1 MEYVIICIAAL
12 FGSGLTLFSGFG
24 LGTILVPVFAIFF
37 PIEIAIALTAIVHF
51 LNNLFKL
58 TLVGQHADRKIVLRF
73 GIPAVFSALLGAYIL
88 TLITDLKPLFHYSIA
103 AHRFEIMPVKLI
115 IAIII
120 IAFVLFDSL
129 PRFANLQ
136 FDKKYL
142 VLGGILSGFFGGISG
157 NQGALRSAF
166 LLKSNLKKEVY
177 IATGVVIAC
186 LIDVFRL
193 LIYSK
198 QLLKL
203 GSDLNF
209 TLLIA
214 ATLAAFLGAY
224 IGSKLVK
231 KMTFRIIHIV
241 TTIMLLVL
249 AILLALG
256 VL

>member
-58 TLVGQHADRKIVLRF
+58 ALVGHYADRKIVLRF
-73 GIPAVFSALLGAYIL
+73 GIPAVFSALLGAYLL
-88 TLITDLKPLFHYSIA
+88 TVITDLKPLFHYSFA
-103 AHRFEIMPVKLI
+103 AHRFEIMPVKVI
-115 IAIII
+115 IASII
-120 IAFVLFDSL
+120 IAFVLFDAL

-142 VLGGILSGFFGGISG
+142 VLGGVLSGFFGGISG

-166 LLKSNLKKEVY
+166 LLKSNLKKEVF

-186 LIDVFRL
+186 FIDVFRL
-193 LIYSK
+193 LVYSK
-198 QLLKL
+198 QLFTI
-203 GSDLNF
+203 GPDLNF
-209 TLLIA
+209 TLLLA

-256 VL
+256 ML

>member
-58 TLVGQHADRKIVLRF
+58 ALVGHYADRKIVLRF

-88 TLITDLKPLFHYSIA
+88 TVITDLKPLFHYSIRE
-103 AHRFEIMPVKLI
+103 HSFEIMPVKLI
-115 IAIII
+115 IAFIII
-120 IAFVLFDSL
+120 TFVLFDSL

-142 VLGGILSGFFGGISG
+142 VLGGVLSGFFGGISG

-166 LLKSNLKKEVY
+166 LLKSNLKKEVF

-231 KMTFRIIHIV
+231 KITFRIIQTL
-241 TTIMLLVL
+241 TTIMLIVL

-256 VL
+256 LL

>member
-51 LNNLFKL
+51 LNNIFKL
-58 TLVGQHADRKIVLRF
+58 TLVGHYADRKIVFRF

>member
-1 MEYVIICIAAL
+1 MEYVIICLAAL

-58 TLVGQHADRKIVLRF
+58 LLVGRNADKSIVLRF
-73 GIPAVFSALLGAYIL
+73 GIPAVFSALLGAYLL
-88 TLITDLKPLFHYSIA
+88 TLLTDLKPLLNYSIA
-103 AHRFEIMPVKLI
+103 QHEYEIMPVKLI
-115 IAIII
+115 IAILI
-120 IAFVLFDSL
+120 IAFVLFDFI

-142 VLGGILSGFFGGISG
+142 VLGGVLSGFFGGISG

-166 LLKSNLKKEVY
+166 LLKSNLTKEVF

-193 LIYSK
+193 FIYSK
-198 QLLKL
+198 QLVKL
-203 GSDLNF
+203 GSDFNF

-214 ATLAAFLGAY
+214 ATLSAFLGAY
-224 IGSKLVK
+224 IGNKLVK
-231 KMTFRIIHIV
+231 KITFSLIHNLTTFMLII
-241 TTIMLLVL
+241 L
-249 AILLALG
+249 AILLAMGIL
-256 VL
+256 

>member
-51 LNNLFKL
+51 LNNIFKL
-58 TLVGQHADRKIVLRF
+58 TLIGQHADRKIVLRF

-88 TLITDLKPLFHYSIA
+88 TVITDLKPLFHYSIA